1 MASAGRQQYAIAA
14 NRFGLGA
21 RPQDQLGALPQEW
34 LLDSIA
40 AYRPRPPAMDALEPS
55 DVLARR
61 FFEAQRKFRQRR
73 QAMAAGTAGPNP
85 ASEMAY
91 QGYAAQLRA
100 RIAMA
105 IEEPAPFVERL
116 VHFWANHFAVSADK
130 PVLRAL
136 AGAMEFEAIRPNV
149 LGRFTELLLAAERH
163 PAMLIYLDQARS
175 IGPNSRMAQETQ
187 RSGAARVVG
196 LNENLARELLELHTV
211 GGGHSQADVV
221 ELARALT
228 GWTVG
233 GTESFRE
240 AVPGRFTFR
249 PEAHEPGNRTCLG
262 KRYPEGG
269 EEQALSILHDLAIH
283 PATARHIAGKLARHL
298 VADDPP
304 PALVERLA
312 EVFLR
317 TDGDL
322 RAVYRALVEAPEAWT
337 APLAKFKPPWEWM
350 ISALRGLGVAPDSFK
365 VRRGLSDLGQPT
377 WRPRSPAG
385 WPDRAQAWTAP
396 HALFVRVRLA
406 EQLARAT
413 GPADAREIAPL
424 ILPGVLRR
432 STATLIGEADSAVQ
446 ALALLVAAPEFL
458 RR

>member
-1 MASAGRQQYAIAA
+1 MASAGGQQSAIAA

-55 DVLARR
+55 EVLARR
-61 FFEAQRKFRQRR
+61 FFEAQRKFRQLRR
-73 QAMAAGTAGPNP
+73 VMAAGTAGLNP
-85 ASEMAY
+85 ASEVAD
-91 QGYAAQLRA
+91 QGYTAQLRA
-100 RIAMA
+100 RVAMA

-136 AGAMEFEAIRPNV
+136 AGAMEFEAIRPHV
-149 LGRFTELLLAAERH
+149 LGRFTELLLAVERH

-187 RSGAARVVG
+187 RSNAVRVVG

-221 ELARALT
+221 EVARAFT

-233 GTESFRE
+233 GTKSFSE
-240 AVPGRFTFR
+240 ATPGRFTFR
-249 PEAHEPGNRTCLG
+249 PEAHEPGGRTCLG

-269 EEQALSILHDLAIH
+269 EEQALSILQDFAIH

-322 RAVYRALVEAPEAWT
+322 RAVYRALVEAPEAWA
-337 APLAKFKPPWEWM
+337 APLAKFKSPWEWM
-350 ISALRGLGVAPDSFK
+350 ISALRGLGVAPNSFN
-365 VRRGLSDLGQPT
+365 VRRGLSDLSQPV

-385 WPDRAQAWTAP
+385 WPDRAQAWAGP
-396 HALFVRVRLA
+396 HALFARVRLA
-406 EQLARAT
+406 EQLARAA
-413 GPADAREIAPL
+413 GPADARAIAPL

-432 STATLIGEADSAVQ
+432 STATVIGEADSAAQ